1 MESFH
6 NAKPFDLW
14 QSVPSALRTVLPN
27 VSWSRERL
35 HALTLPTVELALD
48 DLRWQLDLPWW
59 RNGPAERHF
68 SVAPNQV
75 RADPERFAK
84 HWQRT
89 IDSDLRFPIHLLQR
103 DRLTILDGVHRLLKA
118 DVQAMRTIPVHI
130 VGLGLFVEGVVELE
144 TTSTSS

>member
-1 MESFH
+1 MDAFH

-14 QSVPSALRTVLPN
+14 RSVPSAVRTVLPN

-35 HALTLPTVELALD
+35 HALTLPTVELPLD

-59 RNGPAERHF
+59 RNGPGECPF

-75 RADPERFAK
+75 RDDPERFAK

-118 DVQAMRTIPVHI
+118 DVQAQHTIPVHI
-130 VGLGLFVEGVVELE
+130 VGLGLFVERVVDLK
-144 TTSTSS
+144 TTSTAS